1 MSIFSAPS
9 NAKIFMQNVA
19 HYVPMGLQEYLYD
32 NLPGK
37 GLDKARANRVA
48 AHKVANQLLEE
59 KNEELATGKAA
70 RDVMSILSMFYVYAR
85 TLAYHSP
92 LRLGQSGI
100 TRWRLEH
107 RA

>member
-70 RDVMSILSMFYVYAR
+70 RDVMSILSMFLRALEPSR
-85 TLAYHSP
+85 TTHRFSSGSPGELA
-92 LRLGQSGI
+92 
-100 TRWRLEH
+100 
-107 RA
+107 